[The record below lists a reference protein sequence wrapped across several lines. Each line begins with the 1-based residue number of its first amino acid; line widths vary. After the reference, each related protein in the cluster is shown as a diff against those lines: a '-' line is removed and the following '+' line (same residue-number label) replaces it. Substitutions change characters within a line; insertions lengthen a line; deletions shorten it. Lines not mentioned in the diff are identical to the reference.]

1 MKIGKDLQGDINII
15 PLVDIVLVILI
26 IFMIT
31 APLLTSGIEVD
42 LPKTKD
48 SPLTRKEREPL
59 KITITREGKIKIYG
73 NEVPLE
79 FLSSWAK
86 EAKNKGLIEEVQI
99 EADKDCPYGI
109 VAKVLSELKKAGF
122 KELGLLTQP
131 ET

>member
-1 MKIGKDLQGDINII
+1 MKIGKDLQGEINVI

-31 APLLTSGIEVD
+31 APLLTSGIEVE

-48 SPLTRKEREPL
+48 IPLSQKEDQPL
-59 KITITREGKIKIYG
+59 KITITQEGKIKIYG
-73 NEVPLE
+73 EEIALE
-79 FLSSWAK
+79 SLVSWIE
-86 EAKNKGLIEEVQI
+86 EAKKNRLVKEIQI

-109 VAKVLSELKKAGF
+109 VAKVLSELKKAGIE
-122 KELGLLTQP
+122 ELGLLTQP